1 MRRLSP
7 FLVTLL
13 PALLL
18 SAACSSDP
26 AAPSDGDTAGSSGSA
41 TAGGAGGAGGS
52 GNEPKRC
59 PPGDN
64 EPSAANLVEVG
75 RITGQIVDEE
85 GAPTSAGLV
94 QICGKDVCTQADVGS
109 SGRLSEDVGDVRDT
123 PAVKY
128 GDGFEWAKLTRLVQD
143 GDNDV
148 GSLVTVRLP
157 PFEDA
162 PALTPGEAVSSGG
175 VTLTLDASARVE
187 VNFLDYET
195 EAQQGFRAAALPAAA
210 LEQLPL
216 PFVQA
221 YALSPLETH
230 VCPSPALTLENSSG
244 LEPGTEL
251 ELYLLGLDVE
261 EEFAPYATWSRVGE
275 GSVSAD
281 GKSLEFPGGVPV
293 LTAIGVK
300 VKE

>member
-1 MRRLSP
+1 MPRLSP
-7 FLVTLL
+7 FLVTFL

-18 SAACSSDP
+18 GAACSSDP
-26 AAPSDGDTAGSSGSA
+26 AAPSDGDTAGSGGSA
-41 TAGGAGGAGGS
+41 SSGGS
-52 GNEPKRC
+52 GGSGGNKPARC
-59 PPGDN
+59 PTGDN
-64 EPSAANLVEVG
+64 EPSAPNLVEVG

-109 SGRLSEDVGDVRDT
+109 NGKLSEDVGDVRDT

-128 GDGFEWAKLTRLVQD
+128 GDGFEWAKLTRLVED

-157 PFEDA
+157 PFEEA
-162 PALTPGEAVSSGG
+162 PPLTPGETVSSGG
-175 VTLTLDASARVE
+175 VTLTLAASARVE
-187 VNFLDYET
+187 LNFLDYET
-195 EAQQGFRAAALPAAA
+195 EEQQGFRAAALPAAA

-230 VCPSPALTLENSSG
+230 VCPSPAISLENSSE
-244 LEPGTEL
+244 LAPGTEL

-261 EEFAPYATWSRVGE
+261 EEFAPYAAWRKVGE
-275 GSVSAD
+275 GTVSDD
-281 GKSLEFPGGVPV
+281 GKSLEFPDGVPV